1 MNLSQEE
8 AQALQQVGQAGK
20 LSTQLYDQGVFSE
33 PAFVLYGVLERL
45 VIRKQ
50 VSYLGRTGDDRNATY
65 SYALPVAAFN
75 ADQAELIRTAA

>member
-8 AQALQQVGQAGK
+8 AQALQQVGQTGQ
-20 LSTQLYDQGVFSE
+20 LSARLYDHGVFSE

-50 VSYLGRTGDDRNATY
+50 LAYLGRTGDDRNATY
-65 SYALPVAAFN
+65 SYALPAAALN
-75 ADQAELIRTAA
+75 AGHADLIRTAA